1 VTETAFFARTYEE
14 ALALAVDAR
23 DHMAHARVPPDLEDR
38 KVETVAGLRL
48 VARVTHMMAWLL
60 DQRAVHAGEIDA
72 GEAVRRAAPLAEHAV
87 CLDEDDAFRLNPGLA
102 ALMARSRKLY
112 VRVARL
118 DELARRNAA

>member
-1 VTETAFFARTYEE
+1 MTETAFFARTYEE

-23 DHMAHARVPPDLEDR
+23 DHMARVRVPPDLQDR
-38 KVETVAGLRL
+38 KAEIVAGLRL
-48 VARVTHMMAWLL
+48 TARVTHMMAWLL

-72 GEAVRRAAPLAEHAV
+72 GAAARRGAPLADNAV
-87 CLDEDDAFRLNPGLA
+87 CLAEDDAFRLEPGLA
-102 ALMARSRKLY
+102 SLMVRSRKLY